1 MNRILQLM
9 PQITIE
15 EAVTLDVLLKDKSEQ
30 QINNFRIL
38 YLNRRKDPQ
47 LVLITTAIG
56 LLGLAGIQ
64 RLILEQPAI
73 GVIYLLTFGFCGIGT
88 IVDLINH
95 RNLTLE
101 YNQKMA
107 RDLMLWI

>member
-1 MNRILQLM
+1 MNRIVQRM

-15 EAVTLDVLLKDKSEQ
+15 EAVARDVLWKDKSEQ

-47 LVLITTAIG
+47 LVLTTTAIG
-56 LLGLAGIQ
+56 FLGFAGIQ

>member
-38 YLNRRKDPQ
+38 NLNRRKDPQ
-47 LVLITTAIG
+47 LVLTTTAIG
-56 LLGLAGIQ
+56 FLGFAGIQ

>member
-56 LLGLAGIQ
+56 FLGFAGIQ

-101 YNQKMA
+101 YNQKLA

>member
-1 MNRILQLM
+1 M
-9 PQITIE
+9 PQITLE

-38 YLNRRKDPQ
+38 YLNRRKDAQ
-47 LVLITTAIG
+47 LILITTAIG
-56 LLGLAGIQ
+56 FLGFAGIQ
-64 RLILEQPAI
+64 RLILDQPAI

-101 YNQKMA
+101 YNQKLA

>member
-1 MNRILQLM
+1 M

-56 LLGLAGIQ
+56 FLGLAGIQ